1 MKLQSSAIWI
11 AVLCLSPVNIQK
23 FIPERLSVSI
33 VLGTPLYSKNK
44 VKKKSS
50 SQKRTSTNAKQ
61 ESWNLFTD
69 KKLNTYT
76 CQIAIQIPFQKA
88 LSSSA

>member
-1 MKLQSSAIWI
+1 MKLQSSAIWM

-44 VKKKSS
+44 VKRKVHHRKGQVQMPHKNPEIYLEIKS
-50 SQKRTSTNAKQ
+50 
-61 ESWNLFTD
+61 
-69 KKLNTYT
+69 
-76 CQIAIQIPFQKA
+76 
-88 LSSSA
+88 